1 MNRIA
6 VAAVVTAL
14 SLAACKNEAAPAA
27 APGAPRAAEAAAA
40 APKAPGGTQV
50 ADFPVSVDLPAG
62 AVANDPLGAPGFHSE
77 DGSVS
82 VMIAKVSPDSPTTI
96 DATRKGIEEFLF
108 KKWVKSEA
116 RKDGWLLT
124 WVGTGID
131 MSGNEYENFP
141 FEVVKKVG
149 DQSWRCSGSVKSAA
163 QVEANVKLC
172 ESLKAFAD

>member
-6 VAAVVTAL
+6 VAAVVAAL
-14 SLAACKNEAAPAA
+14 SLAACKNEAAPAGA
-27 APGAPRAAEAAAA
+27 AETPKAVEAAAA
-40 APKAPGGTQV
+40 APKAAGGTQV

-82 VMIAKVSPDSPTTI
+82 VMIAKVSPESPTTI
-96 DATRKGIEEFLF
+96 DATKKGIEEFLF

-131 MSGNEYENFP
+131 MSGNEYENYP
-141 FEVVKKVG
+141 FELVKKVG

>member
-1 MNRIA
+1 MNRITI
-6 VAAVVTAL
+6 AAVVASL

-27 APGAPRAAEAAAA
+27 ADAPKAAAAATA
-40 APKAPGGTQV
+40 APKAPRGTQV
-50 ADFPVSVDLPAG
+50 ADFPVSVELPVG

-77 DGSVS
+77 DGAVS

-96 DATRKGIEEFLF
+96 DASRKGIEEFLF

-141 FEVVKKVG
+141 FELVKKVG
-149 DQSWRCSGSVKSAA
+149 DQSWRCSGSVRSAA

>member
-6 VAAVVTAL
+6 IAAAVAAL
-14 SLAACKNEAAPAA
+14 SLAACKNEAAPVGTDAPKAA
-27 APGAPRAAEAAAA
+27 AAAAA
-40 APKAPGGTQV
+40 APKAAGGTQV

-82 VMIAKVSPDSPTTI
+82 VLIAKVSPDSPTTI
-96 DATRKGIEEFLF
+96 DATKKGIEEFLF

>member
-6 VAAVVTAL
+6 AAAVVAAL

-27 APGAPRAAEAAAA
+27 ADAPKAAAAAA

-82 VMIAKVSPDSPTTI
+82 VMIAKVSPESPTTI
-96 DATRKGIEEFLF
+96 DATKKGIEEFLF

-131 MSGNEYENFP
+131 MSGNEYENYP

-163 QVEANVKLC
+163 QVEANLKLC

>member
-6 VAAVVTAL
+6 IAAAVAAL
-14 SLAACKNEAAPAA
+14 SLAACKNEAAPVGTDAPKAA
-27 APGAPRAAEAAAA
+27 AAAAA
-40 APKAPGGTQV
+40 APKAAGGTQV

-82 VMIAKVSPDSPTTI
+82 VMIAKVSPESPTTI
-96 DATRKGIEEFLF
+96 DATKKGIEEFLF

>member
-1 MNRIA
+1 MNRTA
-6 VAAVVTAL
+6 VSAVLAL
-14 SLAACKNEAAPAA
+14 WSLPACKNNDAPASA
-27 APGAPRAAEAAAA
+27 GEAPKVAAAAA

-50 ADFPVSVDLPAG
+50 ADFPVSVELPAG

-82 VMIAKVSPDSPTTI
+82 VMIAKVSSESPTTI
-96 DATRKGIEEFLF
+96 DATKKGIEEFLF

-124 WVGTGID
+124 WVGSGID
-131 MSGNEYENFP
+131 MSGNEYENHP
-141 FEVVKKVG
+141 FEVVKKIG

-163 QVEANVKLC
+163 QVDANVKLC
-172 ESLKAFAD
+172 ESLKPFAE